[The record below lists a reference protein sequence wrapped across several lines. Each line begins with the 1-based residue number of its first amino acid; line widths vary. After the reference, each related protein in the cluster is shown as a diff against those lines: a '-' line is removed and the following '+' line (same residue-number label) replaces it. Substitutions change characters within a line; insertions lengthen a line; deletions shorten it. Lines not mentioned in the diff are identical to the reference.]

1 MSEPTKAPHID
12 PALVTW
18 LERVFPNKC
27 PNVSDG
33 EREIWMAVGTQ
44 GVIANLQAIA
54 VAQEEDS
61 TASDILNAGSSHF
74 GCIE

>member
-1 MSEPTKAPHID
+1 MSDATKAPYID

-27 PNVSDG
+27 PKVTDT

-44 GVIANLQAIA
+44 GVIANLRA
-54 VAQEEDS
+54 VSAAQQEDS
-61 TASDILNAGSSHF
+61 TTERLLENFS
-74 GCIE
+74 